1 MLDHPPLCQIAFS
14 VTDLARTHRWYQD
27 VFGFLPAG
35 GTRLFRGPI
44 ASRVQGLP
52 NAASTCWW
60 LVDRQEFFQLE
71 LFEFQS
77 PPVRPRPADWRP
89 CDTGYTMVGL
99 HVADFDATLAR
110 LATHKTQPIAPPVGP
125 PGKRRVCV
133 RDPEGV
139 VLELMEDDPCAAFR
153 RPHERPEIP
162 VSAVSVT
169 LSVPDLE
176 RSRRFFVDTLGLP
189 LLDGVQLHGP
199 EHEAL
204 WGLAG
209 AKRTAVVLRS
219 GDCLLE
225 LVQYHDP
232 IGKPWPEG
240 YRISDQGLLNIALGF
255 RSKAAFDA
263 AHARCAAGG
272 YRGNWRPFNLGA
284 WAVVYVNDDQ
294 GFSVELLFVRRWYD
308 GPMGF
313 GPSMPYVNARVRIAA
328 PPEVVWRAISDHAR
342 MPEWTPFRECVVMR
356 PGKPDPNGL
365 GAVRRV
371 TGTGTAIEEEVVLWD
386 PPHRFDYRLTKGA
399 PLRDHRGHVFLTPD
413 GDGTHVQWTI
423 RFRPVVPGTGAPL
436 RAVLQRA
443 FAGALRK
450 LKRRIEAGQ

>member
-1 MLDHPPLCQIAFS
+1 MAAHPPLCQIAFS

-71 LFEFQS
+71 LFEFVS
-77 PPVRPRPADWRP
+77 PPVRPLPADWRP

-110 LATHKTQPIAPPVGP
+110 LASHKTRPLTAPVGP
-125 PGKRRVCV
+125 AGQRRVCV

-139 VLELMEDDPCAAFR
+139 MLELLEDDPCTGFR
-153 RPHERPEIP
+153 RDHERPEIP
-162 VSAVSVT
+162 VSACSVT

-189 LLDGVQLHGP
+189 VLDGLRLHGP

-209 AKRTAVVLRS
+209 AQRKSLVVRS
-219 GDCLLE
+219 GDCVLE
-225 LVQYHDP
+225 LVQYENP
-232 IGKPWPEG
+232 VGKPWPDG

-263 AHARCAAGG
+263 AYARCAAAG

-284 WAVVYVNDDQ
+284 WSVVYVNDDQ
-294 GFSVELLFVRRWYD
+294 GFSVELLFVRPWYD
-308 GPMGF
+308 APMGF
-313 GPSMPYVNARVRIAA
+313 RPAMAYVNARTRIAA
-328 PPEVVWRAISDHAR
+328 PPDAVWRVITDHAG
-342 MPEWTPFRECVVMR
+342 MSKWTPLECALIR
-356 PGKPDPNGL
+356 PGTPEPNGL
-365 GAVRRV
+365 GAVRRL
-371 TGTGTAIEEEVVLWD
+371 TGPGTTIEEEVVRWEPL
-386 PPHRFDYRLTKGA
+386 HRFDYRLTKGA
-399 PLRDHRGHVFLTPD
+399 PMRDHSGHVFLTPD
-413 GDGTHVQWTI
+413 GDGTRVQWTVS
-423 RFRPVVPGTGAPL
+423 FRPLIPGTGPVL
-436 RAVLQRA
+436 RTVLQRA
-443 FAGALRK
+443 FDGALRK
-450 LKRRIEAGQ
+450 LKSLVEARQ

>member
-1 MLDHPPLCQIAFS
+1 MLGHPPLCQIAYS
-14 VTDLARTHRWYQD
+14 VTDLSRTHRWYRD
-27 VFGFLPAG
+27 TFGFVPAG

-52 NAASTCWW
+52 GAASVCWW

-71 LFEFQS
+71 MFEFES
-77 PPVRPRPADWRP
+77 PPVRPLPPERRL
-89 CDTGYTMVGL
+89 CDIGYNMVGL
-99 HVADFDATLAR
+99 HVADFDAALAR
-110 LATHKTQPIAPPVGP
+110 LASHRSQPLSAPVGA
-125 PGKRRVCV
+125 PGQRRVCV

-139 VLELMEDDPCAAFR
+139 LLEVMEDDPCAAFR

-162 VSAVSVT
+162 VSAVGVT
-169 LSVPDLE
+169 LSVPDLA

-189 LLDGVQLHGP
+189 VLDELRLHGP

-209 AKRTAVVLRS
+209 ARRSALVLRA

-232 IGKPWPEG
+232 AGKPWPEG

-263 AHARCAAGG
+263 AYARCIAAG

-284 WAVVYVNDDQ
+284 WTVVYVNDDQ
-294 GFSVELLFVRRWYD
+294 GFSVELLFVRHWYE

-313 GPSMPYVNARVRIAA
+313 RPKLPYVNARVHIDA
-328 PPEVVWRAISDHAR
+328 PPDVVWRAITDHAR
-342 MPEWTPFRECVVMR
+342 MPEWTPIRACVVIR
-356 PGKPDPNGL
+356 PGSPDPNGL
-365 GAVRRV
+365 GAVRQLRAP
-371 TGTGTAIEEEVVLWD
+371 GTSIEEEVVLWD
-386 PPHRFDYRLTKGA
+386 PPRRFDYCLRRGA

-413 GDGTHVQWTI
+413 AGGTQVQWTA
-423 RFRPVVPGTGAPL
+423 RFRPLVPATGAAL
-436 RAVLQRA
+436 RAFLQRG
-443 FAGALRK
+443 FDGALRK
-450 LKRRIEAGQ
+450 LKRRIESTR